1 MDKEQ
6 GKLGKRL
13 EGFGQEPG
21 EGVWNALEAKLAAG
35 RRKRRAPLPWFL
47 LFSAGLLL
55 LGGGIW
61 LALRPEN
68 TPNPLAL
75 QSPEN
80 RQAGQDKWKSKSGDQ
95 GQNIQSQPGSTDTK
109 KQTED
114 SAVSHKKADGNGHPV
129 KRETSENEGA
139 ISYSTAG
146 ESPKTGTTKQ
156 NMADKGIARIPI
168 GRTVS
173 QGMVSGKGTG
183 QTRNRKGE
191 SEPGTAKANLEKE
204 PNIRLISAGKEQ
216 QIIQAELPPAETAQ
230 KTELPE
236 KRQEAAENIGAER
249 MDAAVQNKM
258 QAETDSSAKPSQ
270 ETKQVQDNPLWHGRP
285 DSLMAKASAGWRK
298 ELMLSFRVPVS
309 GTLVINPS
317 GSLPGLTSPE
327 NGKAYTR
334 SMAEA
339 NFRTGKEILPWL
351 AIGSQLGVFI
361 QRDVFSFQKN
371 SATENQF
378 IVQGNQLIVSK
389 NTDEKDGFAET
400 MRLGTQAGLGL
411 DLKGGR
417 QLPEFR
423 FWTGAYF
430 SLIGQS
436 RYSWAGIVSDSRSGF
451 GFTGW
456 YVQVSACKQFTVGG
470 HRFWVEPQFLY
481 LPDESFLYRDGHSR
495 QVNYFGIGLGHR
507 W

>member
-47 LFSAGLLL
+47 LFTAGLLL

-68 TPNPLAL
+68 TPNPLVL
-75 QSPEN
+75 QSPET
-80 RQAGQDKWKSKSGDQ
+80 RLAGQEKWKSKSGEQ

-114 SAVSHKKADGNGHPV
+114 SAVSHKKADGNSHADNR
-129 KRETSENEGA
+129 KATENKEFIA
-139 ISYSTAG
+139 YSTAG
-146 ESPKTGTTKQ
+146 ESPKAGKTKQ
-156 NMADKGIARIPI
+156 NKADKGIARIRSS
-168 GRTVS
+168 RTLP
-173 QGMVSGKGTG
+173 QGIFSVKGTR
-183 QTRNRKGE
+183 QTRNRKGQA
-191 SEPGTAKANLEKE
+191 EPGKAQAIPENE

-216 QIIQAELPPAETAQ
+216 QKNQAELSPAETAQ

-236 KRQEAAENIGAER
+236 KRQEAAGDIGAER
-249 MDAAVQNKM
+249 VDSAVQNKM
-258 QAETDSSAKPSQ
+258 QVEADSSTRLVREAKQ
-270 ETKQVQDNPLWHGRP
+270 LHGHSSKDRP

-327 NGKAYTR
+327 NGKAYAR

-339 NFRTGKEILPWL
+339 NFRIGKEILPWL
-351 AIGSQLGVFI
+351 AIGSQLGVFV

-378 IVQGNQLIVSK
+378 IVQGNQLIISK
-389 NTDEKDGFAET
+389 KTDEKDGFDET

-430 SLIGQS
+430 TVVGKS
-436 RYSWAGIVSDSRSGF
+436 RYSWAGKVSDSRSGF

-481 LPDESFLYRDGHSR
+481 LPDESFRYREGHTR